1 MHGME
6 ANSKKSTNVR
16 EFRRLRAVELFETG
30 IKPIRIAQMLG
41 VTRGAVSQWLKKYR
55 EQGKA
60 ALCYKKYS
68 RKSCRLSPE
77 QHEELVRMLKS
88 GAEKY
93 GYQGQVWTQARVR
106 ELIQRQFGVQYHLNH
121 IGKILKKMGW
131 SWQKPRLKAIQ
142 RNEAEVREWCEVRW
156 PAIKKKLLKKRG
168 K

>member
-1 MHGME
+1 MKKNAIVHGME
-6 ANSKKSTNVR
+6 VNSKKSTNVR

-30 IKPIRIAQMLG
+30 IRPIRIAEMLG

-55 EQGKA
+55 EHGKA
-60 ALCYKKYS
+60 SLCQKKYS
-68 RKSCRLSPE
+68 KNPCRLSADQRE
-77 QHEELVRMLKS
+77 KLVRMLKS

-121 IGKILKKMGW
+121 IGKLLRKLGW

-156 PAIKKKLLKKRG
+156 PAIKKSC
-168 K
+168 